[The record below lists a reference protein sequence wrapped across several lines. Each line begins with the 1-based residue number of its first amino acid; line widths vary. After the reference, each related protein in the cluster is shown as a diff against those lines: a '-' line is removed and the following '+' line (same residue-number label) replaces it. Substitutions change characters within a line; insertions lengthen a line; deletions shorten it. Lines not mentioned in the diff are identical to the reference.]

1 MTRAVI
7 ELSKDL
13 SPVMPR
19 VSRLIEGCGYSPEA
33 NTMGFSYKGM
43 GVIVESKN
51 ITINNAEDEATARE
65 VMNWLLN
72 KINGISGKVTK
83 QEVG

>member
-7 ELSKDL
+7 ELSEDL
-13 SPVMPR
+13 IPVMSR
-19 VSRLIEGCGYSPEA
+19 VSSLIEGCAYNPET
-33 NTMGFSYKGM
+33 NLMGFNYKGM
-43 GVIVESKN
+43 GVIVESKK